1 MSKLAARPAA
11 ARLLLL
17 AALTVLLITVSALFG
32 QTRLGFD
39 DIFGPHP
46 SPVFWDLRW
55 PRTLL
60 AAVAGAGL
68 AVGGVVFQALFRN
81 PLATPYTLGIDS
93 GAALG
98 AAAGFLLGAGGTWTL
113 APGLAAFGLPKLAA
127 LALVGALVAMTL
139 VLLMS
144 RLRGGQDLTHLLL
157 AGVCVAYL
165 ASAGVLLVMFVAQ
178 RPLTNEIL
186 FWTMGSLAAQRPAAA
201 GQIAL
206 VLVPALAYAC
216 YCHRRLDLLAL
227 GDHFAAARGVNV
239 GRTVWSCFLVVGV
252 LTAVI
257 VANCGPIGF
266 VSLMV
271 PHMARALL
279 GPRALP
285 LLLGSSLLGGAF
297 LAVCD
302 ALARS
307 LSAYEPPVGIVT
319 NILGAVFFFY
329 LIATRD

>member
-1 MSKLAARPAA
+1 VAVPLIAA
-11 ARLLLL
+11 
-17 AALTVLLITVSALFG
+17 SAFFG
-32 QTRLGFD
+32 QTRLGFAD
-39 DIFGPHP
+39 VFGPDP
-46 SPVFWDLRW
+46 SPIFWDLRW

-60 AAVAGAGL
+60 AAAAGAGL

-93 GAALG
+93 GASLG
-98 AAAGFLLGAGGTWTL
+98 AAAGFLFGAAGTWTL
-113 APGLAAFGLPKLAA
+113 VPGLAEFGLPKLSAFA
-127 LALVGALVAMTL
+127 LAGALAAMSL

-165 ASAGVLLVMFVAQ
+165 ASAGVLLIMYVAQ

-186 FWTMGSLAAQRPAAA
+186 FWTMGSLAVQRPAAA

-206 VLVPALAYAC
+206 VLVPALLYAC

-227 GDHFAAARGVNV
+227 GDHFAAARGVHV
-239 GRTVWSCFLVVGV
+239 GRTVWSCFAVVGA

-285 LLLGSSLLGGAF
+285 LLLGSTLLGGAF

-307 LSAYEPPVGIVT
+307 MSAYEPPVGILT
-319 NILGAVFFFY
+319 NILGAAFFFY